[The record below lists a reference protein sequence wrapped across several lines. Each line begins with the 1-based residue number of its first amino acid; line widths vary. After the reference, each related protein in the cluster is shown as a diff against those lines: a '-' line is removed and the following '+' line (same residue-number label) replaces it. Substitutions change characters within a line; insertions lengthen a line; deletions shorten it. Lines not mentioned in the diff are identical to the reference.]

1 MPYSHDT
8 SDSDLA
14 FSLRVVVFVYFYVN
28 KWTSL
33 VAQMVKNQPA
43 MQETRVWLLGWE
55 DPLET
60 GMATH
65 YSIRAWRIA
74 RFLPGDGQK
83 SLEVYSPRGHK
94 EPDMAEQLTLLL
106 SRY

>member
-1 MPYSHDT
+1 
-8 SDSDLA
+8 
-14 FSLRVVVFVYFYVN
+14 
-28 KWTSL
+28 
-33 VAQMVKNQPA
+33 
-43 MQETRVWLLGWE
+43 
-55 DPLET
+55 
-60 GMATH
+60 MATH